1 MNLPNKLSTL
11 RILLVP
17 VIIILLFLNTF
28 AGDLAALIIFILAA
42 LTDKYDGY
50 YARKY
55 DLITALGKILD
66 PLADKLLIYGVLIA
80 FVQLG
85 KITAWP
91 VIIIIARGLAVTG
104 LRVVAADQGSVIA
117 ASMWGKVKTTIQI
130 ITVIALIIDPLI
142 INLPYL
148 LVRSLIWIAVL
159 ITIYSGYK
167 YFAGAEVDYS

>member
-1 MNLPNKLSTL
+1 MNLPNKLSAL

-17 VIIILLFLNTF
+17 IIIGLLFIGTF
-28 AGDLAALIIFILAA
+28 VGDLLALIVFIAA
-42 LTDKYDGY
+42 AITDRYDGY
-50 YARKY
+50 FARKY
-55 DLITALGKILD
+55 DMITALGKILD

-80 FVQLG
+80 FVQIG

-117 ASMWGKVKTTIQI
+117 ASIWGKVKTTIQI
-130 ITVIALIIDPLI
+130 ITVIALIIDPHI
-142 INLPYL
+142 INLPVYMTKG
-148 LVRSLIWIAVL
+148 LVWIAVL
-159 ITIYSGYK
+159 ITVYSGYK

>member
-1 MNLPNKLSTL
+1 
-11 RILLVP
+11 
-17 VIIILLFLNTF
+17 
-28 AGDLAALIIFILAA
+28 
-42 LTDKYDGY
+42 
-50 YARKY
+50 
-55 DLITALGKILD
+55 LITALGKILD

>member
-1 MNLPNKLSTL
+1 MNLPNKLSAL
-11 RILLVP
+11 RIMLVP
-17 VIIILLFLNTF
+17 VIIALLFIGTF
-28 AGDLAALIIFILAA
+28 VGDLLALIVFIAA
-42 LTDKYDGY
+42 AITDRYDGY

-55 DLITALGKILD
+55 DMITALGKILD

-80 FVQLG
+80 FVQIG

-130 ITVIALIIDPLI
+130 ITVIALIIDPYI
-142 INLPYL
+142 INLPVFMTKG
-148 LVRSLIWIAVL
+148 LVWTAVL
-159 ITIYSGYK
+159 ITIYSGYT
-167 YFAGAEVDYS
+167 YFAGANVDYS

>member
-17 VIIILLFLNTF
+17 VIIALLFIGNF
-28 AGDLAALIIFILAA
+28 VGDLLALIVFVAA
-42 LTDKYDGY
+42 AITDKYDGH

-55 DLITALGKILD
+55 DMITALGKILD

-80 FVQLG
+80 FVQIG

-130 ITVIALIIDPLI
+130 ITVIALIIDPHI
-142 INLPYL
+142 INLPVQITTG
-148 LVRSLIWIAVL
+148 LVWIAVL
-159 ITIYSGYK
+159 ITVISGYK